1 MAFQYLSELQDAFQE
16 ECQKKFGSNESVDYG
31 SKVEMIDA
39 PYSFQNMERAVN
51 RIKKEYK
58 DSNSAMNVERL
69 NKELLD
75 INNIMRD
82 NFELIL
88 NRESTLKSLSG
99 KAGDLKKNSKKFK
112 DNARKLKMS
121 FYWRKYGTI
130 AAIVGAFILF
140 FLIRYLLL

>member
-1 MAFQYLSELQDAFQE
+1 MCRRSVVN
-16 ECQKKFGSNESVDYG
+16 KFGSSSSVDYG
-31 SKVEMIDA
+31 SKIETIDS
-39 PYSFQNMERAVN
+39 PYAFQNMERAINKV
-51 RIKKEYK
+51 KKDYK
-58 DSNSAMNVERL
+58 DSNSEINVERL

-75 INNIMRD
+75 INSIMRD

-99 KAGDLKKNSKKFK
+99 KASNLKESSKKYK

-130 AAIVGAFILF
+130 AVIVGAFVLF
-140 FLIRYLLL
+140 ILIRIWVF